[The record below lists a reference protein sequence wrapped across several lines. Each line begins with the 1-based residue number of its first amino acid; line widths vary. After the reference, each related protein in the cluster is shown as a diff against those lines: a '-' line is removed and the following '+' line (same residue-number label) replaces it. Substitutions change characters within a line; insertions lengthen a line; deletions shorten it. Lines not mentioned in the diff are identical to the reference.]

1 MTVDIETGTRGR
13 TRKAILDAAIRVLAA
28 DPSASLGQIADA
40 ADVGRTTLHRYFP
53 DRAELL
59 AAVMQEAGRRLG
71 DAAVRARLDEGT
83 GLDAL
88 LRACQTLLQ
97 LGDLLTLMFTEVVS
111 IETCGLEHGFSQ
123 ALDDACARGPRRRHA
138 RHPPHPRLAAG
149 RAVVVALP
157 RLERAPRG
165 HDTAARRGRPA
176 PAHGPQGARGA
187 GRLRISDWTTAPGP
201 DAPSSP

>member
-1 MTVDIETGTRGR
+1 MTADLETGTRGR
-13 TRKAILDAAIRVLAA
+13 TRKAILDAAVRVLAA
-28 DPSASLGQIADA
+28 DPGASLAQIADA

-71 DAAVRARLDEGT
+71 DAATRARLDEGP

-111 IETCGLEHGFSQ
+111 IETCGAEHGFAQ
-123 ALDDACARGPRRRHA
+123 ALDDACERGLADGTLDRRLTPSWVQGVLWSSLYLGWSELREGTT
-138 RHPPHPRLAAG
+138 PPHD
-149 RAVVVALP
+149 VVGQLLLTVRKAL
-157 RLERAPRG
+157 G
-165 HDTAARRGRPA
+165 
-176 PAHGPQGARGA
+176 
-187 GRLRISDWTTAPGP
+187 
-201 DAPSSP
+201 APSD